1 MRHARFARRVNLS
14 HPARL
19 RRRANQW
26 PQSARLVPTRGA
38 YRDRHG
44 RWARD
49 AMDALLRETSAATR
63 TAKSCG
69 PDLPTLGSSLCV
81 TSAQS
86 TVAKKPGTPRRAR
99 ISRQTNRAGN
109 AGCFGVPVV
118 TCLRAFLSCTQ
129 GCGCDRCTGIPCAL
143 LLLRDNDDASL
154 GRICAAG
161 MRSRVSRHCEER
173 RVGKGAI
180 APCPPSTAMLAM
192 VGTLAPE
199 LVELPPTCALCPPYA
214 VFARIGCLKFESEEA
229 A

>member
-81 TSAQS
+81 TSAQA

-118 TCLRAFLSCTQ
+118 TCLRAFFHCTQ
-129 GCGCDRCTGIPCAL
+129 GCGCVSASGIS
-143 LLLRDNDDASL
+143 LRPLSFE
-154 GRICAAG
+154 GRLRKA
-161 MRSRVSRHCEER
+161 R
-173 RVGKGAI
+173 
-180 APCPPSTAMLAM
+180 
-192 VGTLAPE
+192 
-199 LVELPPTCALCPPYA
+199 
-214 VFARIGCLKFESEEA
+214 ARIARLLAHVGDLGNLRKINWIVLLQDRRNRIVK
-229 A
+229 